1 MLCMATP
8 QSTTSQPPVGH
19 DVGDGSA
26 AALVDFT
33 EFADLPGD
41 IVFVE
46 DAADLGHEFGISIVA
61 AAFSAGAGVFVTGRC
76 RSLIGPEF
84 CFSIGIGKDRVEG
97 CRNVSR

>member
-1 MLCMATP
+1 MHGDAAVDDVAA
-8 QSTTSQPPVGH
+8 PVGH
-19 DVGDGSA
+19 NLGDGSA

-61 AAFSAGAGVFVTGRC
+61 AAFSAGAGVFAQADAVA
-76 RSLIGPEF
+76 
-84 CFSIGIGKDRVEG
+84 
-97 CRNVSR
+97 